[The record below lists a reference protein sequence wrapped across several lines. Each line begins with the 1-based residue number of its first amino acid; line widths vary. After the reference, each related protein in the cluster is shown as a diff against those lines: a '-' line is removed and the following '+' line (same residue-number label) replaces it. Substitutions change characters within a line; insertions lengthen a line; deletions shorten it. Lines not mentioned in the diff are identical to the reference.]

1 MSRTSTHLSVTAV
14 GATEFNNDQ
23 AQETASEVSGGGFS
37 KFFSRPRY
45 QDAAVSAY
53 LKATNN
59 THNTAFNVSGR
70 AGVLE

>member
-1 MSRTSTHLSVTAV
+1 MSRTSTHISVTAV
-14 GATEFNNDQ
+14 GATEFNNDE
-23 AQETASEVSGGGFS
+23 AQETTSELSGAGFS

-59 THNTAFNVSGR
+59 TDNIAFNVSG
-70 AGVLE
+70 